1 MAKMQYKVDK
11 KTLRQ
16 LQVEINN
23 AIDTATEDSYRFFV
37 RKTPIDKGNA
47 RRQTK
52 YRESNNKAIIDANYD
67 YAVPLDRGHS
77 KQAPKGM
84 SGPTLDFLKN
94 ILAKGFRKI

>member
-1 MAKMQYKVDK
+1 
-11 KTLRQ
+11 
-16 LQVEINN
+16 
-23 AIDTATEDSYRFFV
+23 
-37 RKTPIDKGNA
+37 KGNA

-84 SGPTLDFLKN
+84 SGPTLDFLKTYLQKDLGKYN
-94 ILAKGFRKI
+94 GRYKTKLIVDTKDAKKSVGGLTSAFKGLVAAAYCSTIC

>member
-77 KQAPKGM
+77 QQAPKGM
-84 SGPTLDFLKN
+84 TQPSLVYLRRELTSEF
-94 ILAKGFRKI
+94 AKI